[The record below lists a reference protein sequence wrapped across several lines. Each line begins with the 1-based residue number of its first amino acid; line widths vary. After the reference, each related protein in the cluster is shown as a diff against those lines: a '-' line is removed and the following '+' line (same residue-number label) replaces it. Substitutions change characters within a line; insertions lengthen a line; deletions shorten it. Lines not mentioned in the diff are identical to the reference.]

1 MNVMAEA
8 VVQQTASKIITGE
21 NKTMPHC
28 QEKYITPEITI
39 SREELVEIYFWKSMF
54 GLTLGEEYFY
64 KCLHICIYNFFFFP
78 EGTA

>member
-21 NKTMPHC
+21 NNMPHC
-28 QEKYITPEITI
+28 QEKYITPEITT
-39 SREELVEIYFWKSMF
+39 SREELVEIYFWKSML

-64 KCLHICIYNFFFFP
+64 KCLHICIYNFFFP
-78 EGTA
+78 